1 METPDLPRWISP
13 GLPSRE
19 ALPQWVTPLP
29 AALENV
35 AFRYVWVIVAIN
47 LVGTAF
53 GFWYYTAQLSRTPM
67 EMWIFVPDSP
77 VATLLIALALAAWAL
92 GRAND
97 YLTAMAFI
105 GNIKLGLWTPY
116 SLVIYADAFLEF
128 TPTPMYAF
136 LIVSH
141 LGMVIQA
148 FVLHRITDF
157 PVKAIGIATVWYT
170 VDLLMDYFIPL
181 VGTPTYTS
189 VPYQDTAPF
198 FTTSV
203 LQVTAAG
210 AVVLTLVPLFWMFA
224 TRVTKLRRS
233 LV

>member
-1 METPDLPRWISP
+1 METPDLPRWINP

-19 ALPQWVTPLP
+19 ALPRWVTPLP

-35 AFRYVWVIVAIN
+35 AFRYVWVIVVIN

-53 GFWYYTAQLSRTPM
+53 GFWYYSAQFSRTPM

-77 VATLLIALALAAWAL
+77 VATLLIAVALAAWAL

-116 SLVIYADAFLEF
+116 VLVIYADAFLEF
-128 TPTPMYAF
+128 TPTYMYVV
-136 LIVSH
+136 LVVSH
-141 LGMVIQA
+141 LGMVLQA

-157 PVKAIGIATVWYT
+157 PVKAVGIAIVWYT
-170 VDLLMDYFIPL
+170 VDLLMDYFIPV

-189 VPYQDTAPF
+189 VPYRDAAPF

-210 AVVLTLVPLFWMFA
+210 AVVLTVFPLFWMFA
-224 TRVTKLRRS
+224 TRITKLRS
-233 LV
+233 LE